1 MRKVNDLTTTKMV
14 NLVSKE
20 TKNGNI
26 IISMEDSK
34 YYYLPFDKSP
44 VDLSD
49 PKIRNS
55 FIKHVEKLVRTSKLY
70 KKYINYLKTDLGIT
84 HCAVFGNIDSKKGD
98 KTKIEMHHGPIFT
111 LYDYVNIVLEK
122 YITNNMDINTFDIS
136 AEVLD
141 LHKRKLVQTVMLSQS
156 VHKSMDNKK
165 LAPFINLDMT
175 FGDLIGFIKEYG
187 RYFSPQHR
195 ADLKL
200 YFSRYITNSNNKL
213 NMFDPI
219 FTKYNIKFIENKL
232 GEPT

>member
-1 MRKVNDLTTTKMV
+1 MRKINELTTTKMV

-26 IISMEDSK
+26 IVSMEDSK
-34 YYYLPFDKSP
+34 YYYLPFDKSY

-49 PKIRNS
+49 PRIRTS
-55 FIKHVEKLVRTSKLY
+55 FIKHVEKLVRSSRLY
-70 KKYINYLKTDLGIT
+70 KKYINYLKSDVGLT

-122 YITNNMDINTFDIS
+122 YITEKKDINTFDIAS
-136 AEVLD
+136 EVLD
-141 LHKRKLVQTVMLSQS
+141 LHRRKLVQTVMLSQS

-165 LAPFINLDMT
+165 LAPFISLDMT
-175 FGDLIGFIKEYG
+175 FGDLFGFVKEYG
-187 RYFSPQHR
+187 RYFSPQNR
-195 ADLKL
+195 SDLKM
-200 YFSRYITNSNNKL
+200 YFSKYVINSKNNL
-213 NMFDPI
+213 NMFKPI
-219 FTKYNIKFIENKL
+219 FTKYNIKFKDTKL